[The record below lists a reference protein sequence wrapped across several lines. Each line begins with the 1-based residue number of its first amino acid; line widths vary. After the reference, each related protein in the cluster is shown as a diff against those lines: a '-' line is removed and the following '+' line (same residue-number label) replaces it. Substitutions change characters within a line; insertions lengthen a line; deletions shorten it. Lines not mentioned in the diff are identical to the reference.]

1 MRERCGKDG
10 GEEKDGR
17 AERVTIGGGCIIGP
31 EGSCRMLPNI

>member
-17 AERVTIGGGCIIGP
+17 AERVTIGGCIIGP